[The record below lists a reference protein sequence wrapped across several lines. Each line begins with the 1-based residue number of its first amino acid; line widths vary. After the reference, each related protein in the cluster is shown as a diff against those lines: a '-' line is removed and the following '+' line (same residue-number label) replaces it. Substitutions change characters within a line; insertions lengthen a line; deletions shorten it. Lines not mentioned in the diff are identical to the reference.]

1 MAEHNSSKKLLQV
14 GDAAF
19 RTMFVNH
26 SAVMYIVDLSD
37 FSIIDANPA
46 ALDFYGYDRRTML
59 TKRITDLNTT
69 PEDEIRAEIQ
79 NAIKEGRSFYI
90 FKHRLANGA
99 IRDVE
104 IYTNPVTLGD
114 LELSFSIVHDIT
126 ERKNA
131 EEALHQSEVTFRKL
145 FSDSSDA
152 ILLID
157 SAGIFVECNQAALDL
172 LKMTR
177 QQFLLLTPARISPE
191 FQPDGRRSAESA
203 SEMIALAYSKGLHR
217 FDWTCVNAE
226 GNKFI
231 VEVSLMPIVIKGQ
244 TMLHTAWRDITARK
258 VSEEALLA
266 ATQVAEAANHA
277 KSLFLAKVSHEI
289 RTPLTAIVG
298 YGELMEDAEL
308 TSKDR
313 KYLSA
318 INAASNTLSLLIDDI
333 IDLSKIDAGE
343 LIIRQE
349 NFRLSRLFE
358 QLAKDQEQQIAKK
371 NLLFNVSMSKDIPDL
386 LVGDPLR
393 IQQILLNLLG
403 NAIKFTGKG
412 SISLDVS
419 VVEEGDFRVLLDV
432 SVKDTGI
439 GIAADFQER
448 IFVPFVQALGPS
460 SHQYSGSGLGL
471 SISRSL
477 AGLMGGTVELESQEG
492 VGSTFHLLIP
502 LRRTLDDISNDPHTE
517 IEPLPRTGPALN
529 ILLAE
534 DNQINIQFIKT
545 ILEKL
550 GHKVMTAENGKV
562 ALDQLITNVFDLVLM
577 DIQMPV
583 MNGIDALKALRE
595 LEHLSGKHLT
605 VIALTAYALIGDQ
618 EKFLKMG
625 FDGYLK
631 KPFTTRELV
640 KKLSRLVPG

>member
-1 MAEHNSSKKLLQV
+1 MAEHNSNKKLLQV

-19 RTMFVNH
+19 RSMFINH

-46 ALDFYGYDRRTML
+46 ALDFYGYDRITML
-59 TKRITDLNTT
+59 SKRIPDLNTT

-79 NAIKEGRSFYI
+79 KAIKEGRSFYI

-126 ERKNA
+126 ERKHA

-157 SAGIFVECNQAALDL
+157 SAGVFVECNQAALDL

-177 QQFLLLTPARISPE
+177 QQFLQLSPAQISPE

-203 SEMIALAYSKGLHR
+203 PAMIALAYSKGLHR

-226 GNKFI
+226 GNEFI
-231 VEVSLMPIVIKGQ
+231 VEVSLMPIVVKGK

-258 VSEEALLA
+258 ASEEALLA
-266 ATQVAEAANHA
+266 ATQVAEAANRA
-277 KSLFLAKVSHEI
+277 KSVFLAKVSHEI

-308 TSKDR
+308 TSETR

-318 INAASNTLSLLIDDI
+318 INAASNSLSLLIDDI
-333 IDLSKIDAGE
+333 IDLSKIDSGE
-343 LIIRQE
+343 LVIRQE
-349 NFRLSRLFE
+349 DFQLGSLIKK
-358 QLAKDQEQQIAKK
+358 LAKGQEQQIAKK
-371 NLLFNVSMSKDIPDL
+371 DLSFNVSVGTDVPEI

-393 IQQILLNLLG
+393 IQQVLLNLLG
-403 NAIKFTGKG
+403 NAIKFTEQGA
-412 SISLDVS
+412 ISLS
-419 VVEEGDFRVLLDV
+419 VVVAEESKARVLLDI
-432 SVKDTGI
+432 SVIDTGI
-439 GIAADFQER
+439 GIAADLHER
-448 IFVPFVQALGPS
+448 IFDPFVQISDANC
-460 SHQYSGSGLGL
+460 HQYNGSGLGL

-477 AGLMGGTVELESQEG
+477 AGLMGGTVELDSQVG
-492 VGSTFHLLIP
+492 VGSNFHLLIP
-502 LRRTLDDISNDPHTE
+502 LHKKLDDISEKLLQE
-517 IEPLPRTGPALN
+517 IEPITESARALN

-534 DNQINIQFIKT
+534 DNQINIQFIKML
-545 ILEKL
+545 LENL
-550 GHKVMTAENGKV
+550 GHKVMTAGNGKV
-562 ALDQLITNVFDLVLM
+562 ALDILNTNVFDLVFM

-583 MNGIDALKALRE
+583 MDGIDALKVLRE
-595 LEHLSGKHLT
+595 LERLSGKHLP
-605 VIALTAYALIGDQ
+605 VIALTAYALMGDK
-618 EKFLKMG
+618 ENYLKMG
-625 FDGYLK
+625 FDGYLR
-631 KPFTTRELV
+631 KPFKTKELV
-640 KKLSRLVPG
+640 DELQRLVPR

>member
-1 MAEHNSSKKLLQV
+1 MAEHNSNKKLLQV

-19 RTMFVNH
+19 RSMFVNH

-46 ALDFYGYDRRTML
+46 ALNFYGYDRRTML
-59 TKRITDLNTT
+59 TKRIPDLNTT

-79 NAIKEGRSFYI
+79 KAIKEGRSFYI

-99 IRDVE
+99 LRDVE

-131 EEALHQSEVTFRKL
+131 EEALHQSEETFRKL

-203 SEMIALAYSKGLHR
+203 PEMIALAYSKGLHR

-226 GNKFI
+226 GNEFI
-231 VEVSLMPIVIKGQ
+231 VEVSLMPIVIKGK

-258 VSEEALLA
+258 ASEEALLA

-308 TSKDR
+308 SVETR

-349 NFRLSRLFE
+349 NFSLSRLFD

-371 NLLFNVSMSKDIPDL
+371 HLSFNVSMSKDIPDL

-393 IQQILLNLLG
+393 IQQVLLNLLG
-403 NAIKFTGKG
+403 NAIKFTEKG
-412 SISLDVS
+412 AISLDVS

-477 AGLMGGTVELESQEG
+477 AGLMGGTVELESQVG

-502 LRRTLDDISNDPHTE
+502 LRRTLDDTSNGPHTE
-517 IEPLPRTGPALN
+517 IEPLPRNGPALN

-534 DNQINIQFIKT
+534 DNQINIQFIKR

-583 MNGIDALKALRE
+583 INGIDALKALRE
-595 LEHLSGKHLT
+595 LENLSGKHLT

>member
-59 TKRITDLNTT
+59 TKRITDLNTM

-79 NAIKEGRSFYI
+79 KAIKEGRSFYI
-90 FKHRLANGA
+90 FKHRLANGT

-152 ILLID
+152 ILLIN

-177 QQFLLLTPARISPE
+177 QQFLQLSPSQISPE

-203 SEMIALAYSKGLHR
+203 PEMIALAHSKGLHR

-226 GNKFI
+226 GNEFI

-258 VSEEALLA
+258 ASEEALLA

-289 RTPLTAIVG
+289 RTPLTTIVG

-308 TSKDR
+308 TSETR
-313 KYLSA
+313 EYLSA

-358 QLAKDQEQQIAKK
+358 QLAKDQEQQIDKK
-371 NLLFNVSMSKDIPDL
+371 NLSFNVSMSKDIPDL

-393 IQQILLNLLG
+393 IQQVLLNLLG
-403 NAIKFTGKG
+403 NAIKFTEQGAI
-412 SISLDVS
+412 SIA
-419 VVEEGDFRVLLDV
+419 VVVAEENNSRVLLDIAV
-432 SVKDTGI
+432 IDTGI
-439 GIAADFQER
+439 GIAADWHER
-448 IFVPFVQALGPS
+448 VFEPFVQIPDAN
-460 SHQYSGSGLGL
+460 SHQCNGSGLGL
-471 SISRSL
+471 SISKAYCEML
-477 AGLMGGTVELESQEG
+477 GGKMWVDSELD
-492 VGSTFHLLIP
+492 VGSTFYF
-502 LRRTLDDISNDPHTE
+502 E
-517 IEPLPRTGPALN
+517 IDYTPVKLASETIQPEVVEQESIN
-529 ILLAE
+529 KEMSILLVE
-534 DNQINIQFIKT
+534 DDEMSASLVHAMLVHEKCNLLRVKNGREAVENCKT
-545 ILEKL
+545 K
-550 GHKVMTAENGKV
+550 T
-562 ALDQLITNVFDLVLM
+562 DFDLILM
-577 DIQMPV
+577 DIKMQV
-583 MNGIDALKALRE
+583 LDGIEATKQNRQFNKNIPSL
-595 LEHLSGKHLT
+595 
-605 VIALTAYALIGDQ
+605 ALTAYALTGDKEKALDAGCSDYLTKPIKRKDLIG
-618 EKFLKMG
+618 KIK
-625 FDGYLK
+625 
-631 KPFTTRELV
+631 ELV
-640 KKLSRLVPG
+640 D